1 MSLVVIISNFV
12 MDLCMHIVSVY
23 SELRAVKR
31 DDLRPEFSVVEQKKK
46 PKKHLV
52 KLRCGGGCLFLPIID
67 HNNRPVPGHALV
79 AKS

>member
-46 PKKHLV
+46 NPKN
-52 KLRCGGGCLFLPIID
+52 I
-67 HNNRPVPGHALV
+67 
-79 AKS
+79 